1 MDTCKTMAS
10 VTEYRLSFCN
20 LCFRDDD
27 IAILEIDDGVEV
39 DAAMVRE
46 ISALADDLLDRPIG
60 LISNRKHSYS
70 LSFDTMTSLAR
81 SPYIA
86 ALAIVVYS
94 SKSKLLVEIQNRIVS
109 AIQRRPIRVFTA
121 MDEAVDWLH
130 AQRRHTLETP
140 ENTTSD
146 RY

>member
-1 MDTCKTMAS
+1 MDTCETM
-10 VTEYRLSFCN
+10 TRTREYRLSFCT

-46 ISALADDLLDRPIG
+46 ISSLADRLLDRPIG
-60 LISNRKHSYS
+60 LLSNRKHSYS
-70 LSFDTMTSLAR
+70 LSFETMTSLAR
-81 SPYIA
+81 SPHMA

-94 SKSKLLVEIQNRIVS
+94 NKSKLLVEIQNRIVS
-109 AIQRRPIRVFTA
+109 AIQQRPIRVFTV

-130 AQRRHTLETP
+130 MLLKHNSP
-140 ENTTSD
+140 EEITSTS
-146 RY
+146 RGC